1 MLGIPSLKKFDKIPI
16 FIAEYHHDVLPFI
29 FRCIGSKRLPFEGNT
44 IIHLDSHP
52 DMLIPKDM
60 PAEKVFDKEQLYESI
75 SIENWLMP
83 AAYGGQLT
91 NLIWVKPPWA
101 KQMEDGCKKF
111 KIGKHKIKGSIRV
124 TSTECYFVSECL
136 FALPSELEHTKDII
150 VDVITLGESTADSE
164 TKEEEAIKHVVK
176 RYLTKRKPYILDIDL
191 DFFSTSNPF
200 KLLYARANLYSKLL
214 PLYAFKMAESDKPED
229 IKKSADDRE
238 AQLSELGG
246 LFKHIQKHRNLPQ
259 SSENPSA
266 IYQKVAE
273 IRENILKNYGDN
285 DIDWELIHD
294 AGCTCDETELPDHVT
309 EKEDMDKMFEGCFTR
324 LLQNLPCPPTII
336 TISRSTE
343 DDYTPSEDVEY
354 IQGKVLDCLKKHF
367 DVAEPRMFYL
377 EEV

>member
-29 FRCIGSKRLPFEGNT
+29 FRCIGSKHLPFEGNT

-60 PAEKVFDKEQLYESI
+60 PAEKVFDKEQLYETI

-91 NLIWVKPPWA
+91 NLVWVKPPWA
-101 KQMEDGCKKF
+101 KQMDDGCKKF
-111 KIGKHKIKGSIRV
+111 KIGKHKIKGTICV

-136 FALPSELEHTKDII
+136 FALANELENTKDIV
-150 VDVITLGESTADSE
+150 VDVITLGENTDNSE
-164 TKEEEAIKHVVK
+164 TQEKETIKNMVK
-176 RYLTKRKPYILDIDL
+176 KYLTKKKPYILDIDL

-200 KLLYARANLYSKLL
+200 KLLYSSANLYSKLL
-214 PLYAFKMAESDKPED
+214 PLYAFKKSETDKVED

-246 LFKHIQKHRNLPQ
+246 IFKHIQKHRNLPQ

-273 IRENILKNYGDN
+273 IRDNILKNYEDN

-324 LLQNLPCPPTII
+324 LLQHLPCPPTII

-354 IQGKVLDCLKKHF
+354 IQVKVLECLKKHF

-377 EEV
+377 EDV